1 MRASRLVPQASGE
14 AGFARQQAAH
24 DMWGHS
30 LNASPQLNWRIDEA
44 QSLNLQAFLQRS
56 DWHSKVQFDDLAASS
71 PALFEDPS
79 RNEGS
84 ARNHRLSG
92 QWQRRFASERK
103 LELKFIAGEAVNDF
117 DNQTYRAGQ
126 PYRRS
131 VGESQDRS
139 FTQSGKFSQL
149 VGDQHRLSAGWELES
164 RRRDD
169 ERRITV
175 LGADQL
181 PGIDGLPLS
190 ARIARQAWYLQD
202 EWELSEQWL
211 LYGGL
216 RREAITTRSD
226 TLDIPVR
233 NHSQVLSP
241 LLHVN
246 FKPDAKGRDV
256 VRASITRSYKAPDL
270 YAMLARPTLNSIYPL
285 PNQGNDSVA
294 ADRVG
299 NPLLRPELAT
309 GLDLA
314 YERYFSGGGMFSIGV
329 FHRRVKDLVRNITT
343 LENPAW
349 ATVPRW
355 VSRPEN
361 MSRASSSGIELEWK
375 GSAAQLLPGWID
387 PKTRLDFKG
396 SLNYY
401 KSKVDAV
408 PLPNSRL
415 DGQQPWSGTFG
426 FDYRLRDLPLAIG
439 GNLSYTPAYVTQQ
452 TMSQALALSH
462 SRAIDLYAQWTLN
475 PQTSL
480 RLGATNAAS
489 HWSGRTTSSNDGAM
503 LEVFRKSRPSY
514 TVALDVK
521 L

>member
-1 MRASRLVPQASGE
+1 
-14 AGFARQQAAH
+14 
-24 DMWGHS
+24 
-30 LNASPQLNWRIDEA
+30 
-44 QSLNLQAFLQRS
+44 
-56 DWHSKVQFDDLAASS
+56 
-71 PALFEDPS
+71 
-79 RNEGS
+79 
-84 ARNHRLSG
+84 
-92 QWQRRFASERK
+92 
-103 LELKFIAGEAVNDF
+103 
-117 DNQTYRAGQ
+117 
-126 PYRRS
+126 
-131 VGESQDRS
+131 
-139 FTQSGKFSQL
+139 
-149 VGDQHRLSAGWELES
+149 
-164 RRRDD
+164 
-169 ERRITV
+169 
-175 LGADQL
+175 
-181 PGIDGLPLS
+181 
-190 ARIARQAWYLQD
+190 
-202 EWELSEQWL
+202 
-211 LYGGL
+211 
-216 RREAITTRSD
+216 
-226 TLDIPVR
+226 
-233 NHSQVLSP
+233 
-241 LLHVN
+241 
-246 FKPDAKGRDV
+246 
-256 VRASITRSYKAPDL
+256 
-270 YAMLARPTLNSIYPL
+270 MLARPTLNSIYPL

-349 ATVPRW
+349 ATLPRW